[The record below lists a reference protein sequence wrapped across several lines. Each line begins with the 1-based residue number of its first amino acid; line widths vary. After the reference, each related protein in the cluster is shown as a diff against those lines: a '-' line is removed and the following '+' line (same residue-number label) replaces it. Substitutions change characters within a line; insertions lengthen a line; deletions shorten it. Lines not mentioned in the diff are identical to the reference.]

1 MYKNLFID
9 VVIYWLML
17 ILFKDFGKV
26 LYIIDLSV
34 FVYKIN

>member
-17 ILFKDFGKV
+17 ILIIDFGKV
-26 LYIIDLSV
+26 LYIINLSV